1 MEKWQLADWRQA
13 HVRLYVL
20 NRALEA
26 LWLVLSFVAV
36 ALFFWWRLA

>member
-13 HVRLYVL
+13 QVRQDFL

-26 LWLVLSFVAV
+26 LWLVLAFVSV